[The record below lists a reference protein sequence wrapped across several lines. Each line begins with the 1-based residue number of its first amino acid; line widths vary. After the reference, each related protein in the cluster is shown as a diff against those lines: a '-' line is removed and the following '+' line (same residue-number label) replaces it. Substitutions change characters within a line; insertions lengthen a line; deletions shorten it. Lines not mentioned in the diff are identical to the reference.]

1 MARTADA
8 NGNLNAGWTN
18 NKNAGRYHL
27 YKLTDVDAKDLC
39 SPITVTVNY
48 NSVDYEF
55 GKFSAE
61 GFALDAANAY
71 SKVPCTY
78 YSTRYEAAKALL
90 FYTKMLDARYGSV
103 A

>member
-1 MARTADA
+1 MKRAILIPVGPTTKTPADI
-8 NGNLNAGWTN
+8 TF
-18 NKNAGRYHL
+18 
-27 YKLTDVDAKDLC
+27 TDIDAKDLC
-39 SPITVTVNY
+39 SPITVIVNY
-48 NSVDYEF
+48 NGTDYEF

-71 SKVPCTY
+71 SKVPCAY

-90 FYTKMLDARYGSV
+90 FYSQMLDARYGK